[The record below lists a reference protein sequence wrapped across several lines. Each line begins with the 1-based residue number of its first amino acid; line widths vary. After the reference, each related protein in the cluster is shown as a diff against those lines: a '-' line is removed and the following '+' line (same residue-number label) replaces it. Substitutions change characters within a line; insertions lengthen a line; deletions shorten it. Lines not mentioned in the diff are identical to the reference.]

1 MAWVSATVAR
11 KCDPTCHRLSSARPV
26 VVANRTT
33 NAAEVVGDRLV
44 GNSGP
49 GTVRAVAAAHTAVA
63 LMAILKSSREE
74 TCGSARIT
82 GMTSNGSPATSPTG
96 PRAADMST
104 RLQMDADTTMIAG
117 TLRPSPAI
125 RLPNRVPGKTTT
137 RRKAPMMKDAGLRR
151 IAKSRRST
159 NANPSATRPYHRSQL
174 SNSVRSGPIRLGGS
188 VVVAGCGGSVGTT
201 WAEARTTVVGR

>member
-1 MAWVSATVAR
+1 
-11 KCDPTCHRLSSARPV
+11 V

-125 RLPNRVPGKTTT
+125 RLPNLVPGKTTT
-137 RRKAPMMKDAGLRR
+137 RRKAPMMKAPMMKDAGLRR